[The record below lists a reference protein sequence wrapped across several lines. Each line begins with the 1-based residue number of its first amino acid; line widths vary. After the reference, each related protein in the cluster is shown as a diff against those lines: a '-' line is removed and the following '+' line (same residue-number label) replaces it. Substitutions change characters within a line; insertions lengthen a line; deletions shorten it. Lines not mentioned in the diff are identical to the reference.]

1 MLAAFP
7 VDVPMLT
14 GGQPETWHGWL
25 HAIAFLLIIAMGV
38 LAPMAMAMAM
48 ALAARGDSSWRPTAP
63 VSLATAVLFVVF
75 LLLPWGN
82 ATFLM
87 AVVTLFGWIA
97 VVAARLRAPLAER

>member
-38 LAPMAMAMAM
+38 LAPMAMAM